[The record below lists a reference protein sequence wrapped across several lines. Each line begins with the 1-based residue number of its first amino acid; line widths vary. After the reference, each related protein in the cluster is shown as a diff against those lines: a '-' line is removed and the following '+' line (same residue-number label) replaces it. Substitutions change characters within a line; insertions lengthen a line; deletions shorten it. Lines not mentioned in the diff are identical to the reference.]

1 MMNGGDLILLDD
13 IKVVWGV
20 CNDDD
25 TDSDEDGYDDDA
37 DVDKNMRIYGVACG
51 QE

>member
-1 MMNGGDLILLDD
+1 MPFEDICQDVKYTLEADVLDGGAYDEA
-13 IKVVWGV
+13 
-20 CNDDD
+20 
-25 TDSDEDGYDDDA
+25 EDGYDDDA